1 MKVDKLIL
9 SLLLPLFYA
18 YNTIGVSTSI
28 KAAMETISLL
38 NIGCQNIDVRGNMKN
53 SNE

>member
-18 YNTIGVSTSI
+18 YNTIGVPTSI
-28 KAAMETISLL
+28 KAAMGTISLL
-38 NIGCQNIDVRGNMKN
+38 NIGCQNIDARGNIKN

>member
-38 NIGCQNIDVRGNMKN
+38 NIGYQNIDARGNMKN